1 MSIKQLKSLPTLSSK
16 TSISKL
22 DLHHPDTVKKQVGDG
37 GSLSETLNAEIF
49 TTDEAAHYTRM
60 AIPTLHRFRLT
71 GEGPVF
77 AKLGGCVRYRRR
89 DLDAWINSRLCR
101 STSDYPKQ

>member
-1 MSIKQLKSLPTLSSK
+1 MSSKYQKSL
-16 TSISKL
+16 SIVADDKEAL
-22 DLHHPDTVKKQVGDG
+22 AKPEL
-37 GSLSETLNAEIF
+37 F